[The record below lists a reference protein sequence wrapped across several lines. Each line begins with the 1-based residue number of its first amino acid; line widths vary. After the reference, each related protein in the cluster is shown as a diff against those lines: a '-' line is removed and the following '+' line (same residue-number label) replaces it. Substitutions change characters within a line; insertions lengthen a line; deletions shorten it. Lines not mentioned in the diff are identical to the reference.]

1 MIVDALHA
9 VGAARSIVID
19 EAGTVLAGN
28 ATIEAAAEAGITRV
42 RKVVADGNEVI
53 AVQRLGLT
61 PDQKRDLALYD
72 NRTAELASWDVAQ
85 LAADLDEG
93 VDLSGQFT
101 EEELAAVLASVETET
116 PAVVSEVTPA
126 VRATTIERGQVF
138 ALGQHRLMCGD
149 STSAED
155 VARLMD
161 GAVADLVHADPP
173 YGMGKEKD
181 GIANDNL
188 HAEKLDAFQ
197 LRWWR
202 ALRSSVAD
210 NASVYIWGR
219 APDLWRL
226 WYVGGLGDSERMT
239 FRNEL
244 VWAKGSAGAGGISHM
259 GAEGLREYPTETE
272 RCLFFMLG
280 EQAWAR
286 ERRYRRQEVKAGR
299 LTEDSRGRSYADLR
313 DEFYETRA
321 YFDNTHENMTDV
333 WGFDR
338 VSGEERFGHAT
349 PKPVAMAVRI
359 VRTSTKA
366 GGIVVEPFA
375 GSGSTLMAAE
385 EAGRKCYAME
395 IDPGYCQVVI
405 DRWEAHTEQQAEKLP

>member
-1 MIVDALHA
+1 VAEDITHIKDLIPDPKNRRAHTPRNVGMIVDALHA

-173 YGMGKEKD
+173 YGMGKEKE
-181 GIANDNL
+181 GIAKQLKKRRRRTDGLVVANDSL
-188 HAEKLDAFQ
+188 KPEEFGAFLTEAIGAWPLIPGGSFYVCASGGDRQVVPVLEKLHEVRQMIVWVKDRMVLSRQ
-197 LRWWR
+197 DYHWR
-202 ALRSSVAD
+202 HENIWYGWKAGKAHYFLNDRTQTTVWEFERPATSPEHPTMKPTELIMRAIGNSSV
-210 NASVYIWGR
+210 
-219 APDLWRL
+219 
-226 WYVGGLGDSERMT
+226 
-239 FRNEL
+239 
-244 VWAKGSAGAGGISHM
+244 
-259 GAEGLREYPTETE
+259 
-272 RCLFFMLG
+272 
-280 EQAWAR
+280 
-286 ERRYRRQEVKAGR
+286 
-299 LTEDSRGRSYADLR
+299 RGQIV
-313 DEFYETRA
+313 
-321 YFDNTHENMTDV
+321 FD
-333 WGFDR
+333 GFL
-338 VSGEERFGHAT
+338 
-349 PKPVAMAVRI
+349 
-359 VRTSTKA
+359 
-366 GGIVVEPFA
+366 
-375 GSGSTLMAAE
+375 GSGSTLVASE
-385 EAGRKCYAME
+385 EMHRKCYGLE
-395 IDPGYCQVVI
+395 LEPSYCQVVI
-405 DRWEAHTEQQAEKLP
+405 DRWEAQTGQQAEKLP